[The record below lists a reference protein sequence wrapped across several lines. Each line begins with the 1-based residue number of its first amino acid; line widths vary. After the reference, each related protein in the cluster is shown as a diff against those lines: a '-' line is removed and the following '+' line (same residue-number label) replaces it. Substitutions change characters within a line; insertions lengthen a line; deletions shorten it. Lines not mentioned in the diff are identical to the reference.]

1 MALFNRPFRLPLPP
15 CEKSLR
21 FSKSEI
27 GALHPVKFLEINKL
41 SKRFVGLTAIDNLS
55 FQLARGEIMGLVG
68 PNGAGKTT
76 LFNLIT
82 GFLTPSEGDILFKG
96 ETMLGLRPHKIVKRR
111 IAKTF
116 QIPKP
121 FHSLSCHENIIV
133 SLMTNFGAT
142 RHEKKALQE
151 KAREVMEIVGLH
163 EKSDMLPESL
173 TQGDLKIL
181 EVAKAMATDPELLLL
196 DEPFAGLSA
205 NDISQLTSLIQTL
218 HRRGLTI
225 IIIEHKLRELM
236 KMVERVIVL
245 NFGVKIADG
254 SPEQVTSN
262 QKVIEAYLG
271 SGGSSFASA

>member
-1 MALFNRPFRLPLPP
+1 MR
-15 CEKSLR
+15 
-21 FSKSEI
+21 
-27 GALHPVKFLEINKL
+27 FLEVNKL
-41 SKRFVGLTAIDNLS
+41 YKHFVGLTAIENAS
-55 FQLARGEIMGLVG
+55 FQLEEGEIIGLVG

-82 GFLTPSEGDILFKG
+82 GFLKPSEGEIIFKG
-96 ETMLGLRPHKIVKRR
+96 ETIRGLSPHKIVKRR
-111 IAKTF
+111 ISKTF

-121 FHSLSCHENIIV
+121 FHSLTCFENIVV
-133 SLMTNFGAT
+133 SMISNLKASKG
-142 RHEKKALQE
+142 EKKRIQG
-151 KAREVMEIVGLH
+151 KAKDIIEIVGLQ
-163 EKSDMLPESL
+163 EESEMLPGAL

-205 NDISQLTSLIQTL
+205 NEIGHLTSIIQTL
-218 HRRGLTI
+218 HQKGLTI

-236 KMVERVIVL
+236 KIVKRVIVL

-254 SPEQVTSN
+254 SPEEVTSN
-262 QKVIEAYLG
+262 EKVIEAYLG

>member
-1 MALFNRPFRLPLPP
+1 MGVPV
-15 CEKSLR
+15 
-21 FSKSEI
+21 
-27 GALHPVKFLEINKL
+27 PVKFLEIEKL
-41 SKRFVGLTAIDNLS
+41 TKRFVGLTAIDNLS
-55 FQLARGEIMGLVG
+55 FQLERGEIMGLVG

-96 ETMLGLRPHKIVKRR
+96 ETVLGLRPHKIVKRR

-121 FHSLSCHENIIV
+121 FHSLSCRENIIV
-133 SLMTNFGAT
+133 SLMTNFEAT
-142 RHEKKALQE
+142 RGEKQQL
-151 KAREVMEIVGLH
+151 RERAQDVMEVVGLH
-163 EKSDMLPESL
+163 EKGDMLPESL

-205 NDISQLTSLIQTL
+205 NDISQLTELIETL
-218 HRRGLTI
+218 HRKDLTI

-236 KMVERVIVL
+236 RMVDRVIVL
-245 NFGVKIADG
+245 NFGVMIADG
-254 SPEQVTSN
+254 SPEQVTSDQN
-262 QKVIEAYLG
+262 VIEAYLG
-271 SGGSSFASA
+271 SGGSSIASA